1 MISAAAFVLAATLG
15 SPVPPARATAT
26 PAPSREETVITVD
39 RGIAPTPTAVRP
51 DDKTFVASFEIEQG
65 SGKERLSVYRDGTL
79 ALVRTYLG
87 VQTLKKK
94 VLSEDEVDFVRR
106 VCSET
111 LALDVAEYR
120 VDALRRGQPR
130 RFRIEVGRTGEEPR
144 VFGFD
149 ELAQV
154 PLVLG
159 RARGALEG
167 LLDRF
172 DESTVSQDDLW
183 DPSGLRAGDVLT
195 RRVDRKRYRIVRDDT
210 FVRSLEMLE
219 VERTLQRLVVLRDD
233 IPRLFFDPASEEGK
247 GPDR

>member
-1 MISAAAFVLAATLG
+1 MSSLTAFLAFVVLATLRA
-15 SPVPPARATAT
+15 PAELRHAQPT
-26 PAPSREETVITVD
+26 PAPSPE
-39 RGIAPTPTAVRP
+39 ATATSGAAEAGPARP
-51 DDKTFVASFEIEQG
+51 DDKTLVASFEIEQG
-65 SGKERLSVYRDGTL
+65 DGKERLSVYRDGTL
-79 ALVRTYLG
+79 ALVKTYLG
-87 VQTLKKK
+87 VRTLKKK
-94 VLSEDEVDFVRR
+94 VLTTDEVGFVRK
-106 VCSET
+106 VCTEALT
-111 LALDVAEYR
+111 LDLSEYR

-130 RFRIEVGRTGEEPR
+130 RFRIEVGRPDEEPR

-183 DPSGLRAGDVLT
+183 DPSGLKTGDVLT
-195 RRVDRKRYRIVRDDT
+195 RRADRKRYRIVRDDT

-219 VERTLQRLVVLRDD
+219 VERTLQRLVILRDE
-233 IPRLFFDPASEEGK
+233 IPRLFYDPSSDDGK
-247 GPDR
+247 DPGR